1 MYVGGTNKKMTE
13 TVLINEY
20 NNMTDEGIIA
30 KIKDGDSHA
39 LNYIMDK
46 YSELVN
52 MKASKFFIIG
62 AEKGDIVQEGLIGL
76 YKATKAFDLEKQ
88 NSFKTFAN
96 MCIERQIITA
106 IKTANRQ
113 KNIPLNSAFSINAQL
128 YDENDEND
136 KEVVDILN
144 AHCVEDPSDSI
155 AKREYFEIINKTINE
170 NLSEHERNV
179 LRYYEQN
186 KSYAEIAE
194 KLNCKTKSVDTAMT
208 RIRRKA
214 NKIKKEVEEKEES

>member
-1 MYVGGTNKKMTE
+1 MTE
-13 TVLINEY
+13 TLLINEY

-30 KIKDGDSHA
+30 KIKDGDNEA
-39 LNYIMDK
+39 LDYIMDK

-52 MKASKFFIIG
+52 MKASKFFIVG
-62 AEKGDIVQEGLIGL
+62 AERGDIVQEGLIGL
-76 YKATKAFDLEKQ
+76 YKATKAFNTEKQ

-113 KNIPLNSAFSINAQL
+113 KNIPLNSAFSINTQL

-144 AHCVEDPSDSI
+144 AHCIEDPSDSI
-155 AKREYFEIINKTINE
+155 TKREYFNYINKAINE
-170 NLSEHERNV
+170 NLSDHERNV
-179 LRYYEQN
+179 LRYYQQN

-214 NKIKKEVEEKEES
+214 NKIKKEAEEKNIK

>member
-1 MYVGGTNKKMTE
+1 MTE
-13 TVLINEY
+13 TLLIDEY
-20 NNMTDEGIIA
+20 SNMTDEKIIA
-30 KIKDGDSHA
+30 KIKCGDKQA
-39 LNYIMDK
+39 LNYIIDK

-52 MKASKFFIIG
+52 MKASRFFIVG

-76 YKATKAFDLEKQ
+76 YKATKAFDTEKQ

-128 YDENDEND
+128 YDEYDETD
-136 KEVVDILN
+136 KELVDILN
-144 AHCVEDPSDSI
+144 THCIEDPSDSI
-155 AKREYFEIINKTINE
+155 AKREYFNYINKTIND

-179 LRYYEQN
+179 LKYYQQN
-186 KSYAEIAE
+186 KTYAEIAE

-214 NKIKKEVEEKEES
+214 NKIKKEVDNMNK

>member
-1 MYVGGTNKKMTE
+1 MTE

-30 KIKDGDSHA
+30 KIKNGDNAA
-39 LNYIMDK
+39 LDYIMNK

-52 MKASKFFIIG
+52 MKASKFFIVG
-62 AEKGDIVQEGLIGL
+62 AERGDIVQEGLIGL
-76 YKATKAFDLEKQ
+76 YKATKAFDTEKQ

-128 YDENDEND
+128 YDENDETD
-136 KEVVDILN
+136 KEVIDILN
-144 AHCVEDPSDSI
+144 AHCIEDPSDSI
-155 AKREYFEIINKTINE
+155 AKREYFQLINKAINE

-214 NKIKKEVEEKEES
+214 NKIKREVEEKSEK

>member
-1 MYVGGTNKKMTE
+1 MTIQTE
-13 TVLINEY
+13 LTRDY
-20 NNMTDEGIIA
+20 NNMTDETIIA
-30 KIKDGDSHA
+30 EVKAGDTNA
-39 LNYIMDK
+39 LNYIMNK

-52 MKASKFFIIG
+52 MKASKFFIVG

-76 YKATKAFDLEKQ
+76 YKATKAFDREKQ

-128 YDENDEND
+128 YDENEEKE
-136 KEVVDILN
+136 KEVIDILN
-144 AHCVEDPSDSI
+144 AHCVEDPSESI
-155 AKREYFEIINKTINE
+155 TKKEYFNYINKTINE
-170 NLSEHERNV
+170 NLSEHEKNV
-179 LRYYEQN
+179 LKYYQQN
-186 KSYAEIAE
+186 KSYEEIA
-194 KLNCKTKSVDTAMT
+194 KRLNCKTKSVDTAMT

-214 NKIKKEVEEKEES
+214 KKIKKEAQEDEN

>member
-1 MYVGGTNKKMTE
+1 MAE
-13 TVLINEY
+13 QTVMNDY
-20 NNMTDEGIIA
+20 SSMTDEGIIA
-30 KIKDGDSHA
+30 QIKLGDNNA

-52 MKASKFFIIG
+52 MKASKFFIVG
-62 AEKGDIVQEGLIGL
+62 AERGDIVQEGLIGL
-76 YKATKAFDLEKQ
+76 YKATKAFDNEKQ

-128 YDENDEND
+128 YDENEENE
-136 KEVVDILN
+136 KEIVDILN

-155 AKREYFEIINKTINE
+155 TRKEYFSYIKKAINE
-170 NLSEHERNV
+170 NLSEHEGNV
-179 LRYYEQN
+179 LKYYQQN
-186 KSYAEIAE
+186 KSYEEIAK

-214 NKIKKEVEEKEES
+214 NKIKKEAQEKDNT

>member
-1 MYVGGTNKKMTE
+1 MTE
-13 TVLINEY
+13 NILINNY
-20 NNMTDEGIIA
+20 RDMTDEGIIA
-30 KIKDGDSHA
+30 KIKEGDSQA

-52 MKASKFFIIG
+52 MKTSKFFIVG

-76 YKATKAFDLEKQ
+76 YKATKAFNTEKQ

-136 KEVVDILN
+136 KEVIDILN
-144 AHCVEDPSDSI
+144 AHCVEDPSDSL
-155 AKREYFEIINKTINE
+155 AKREYFNYINKTINE

-179 LRYYEQN
+179 LRYYQQN

-194 KLNCKTKSVDTAMT
+194 KLNC
-208 RIRRKA
+208 
-214 NKIKKEVEEKEES
+214 

>member
-1 MYVGGTNKKMTE
+1 MTIGSNLARDYNK
-13 TVLINEY
+13 
-20 NNMTDEGIIA
+20 MTDEVIINE
-30 KIKDGDSHA
+30 IKSGDNKA
-39 LNYIMDK
+39 LDYIMEK
-46 YSELVN
+46 YAELVN
-52 MKASKFFIIG
+52 IKASKFFIVG

-76 YKATKAFDLEKQ
+76 YKATKAFDTEKQ

-113 KNIPLNSAFSINAQL
+113 KNIPLNSAFSINAQI
-128 YDENDEND
+128 YDENEDND
-136 KEVVDILN
+136 KEIVDILN
-144 AHCVEDPSDSI
+144 THCIEDPSESI
-155 AKREYFEIINKTINE
+155 AKKEYYSMINKAINE

-179 LRYYEQN
+179 LKYYEQN
-186 KSYAEIAE
+186 RTYEEIAR

-214 NKIKKEVEEKEES
+214 NKIKKQVDENQ

>member
-1 MYVGGTNKKMTE
+1 MTSE
-13 TVLINEY
+13 INLPCNY
-20 NNMTDEGIIA
+20 NSMTDEGLIEQ
-30 KIKDGDSHA
+30 IKSGDNKA
-39 LNYIMDK
+39 LDFIMDK

-52 MKASKFFIIG
+52 MKASKFFIVG

-76 YKATKAFDLEKQ
+76 YKATKAFNGDKQ

-113 KNIPLNSAFSINAQL
+113 KNIPLNSAFSINAQV
-128 YDENDEND
+128 YDENEDND
-136 KEVVDILN
+136 KEIVDILN
-144 AHCVEDPSDSI
+144 AHCVDDPSEEI
-155 AKREYFEIINKTINE
+155 TKKEYFNFINKTINE
-170 NLSEHERNV
+170 NLSKHERDV
-179 LRYYEQN
+179 LKYYQQN
-186 KSYAEIAE
+186 KTYEEIAN

-214 NKIKKEVEEKEES
+214 NKIKKQVEENDNK

>member
-1 MYVGGTNKKMTE
+1 MITPNGLALNF
-13 TVLINEY
+13 NE
-20 NNMTDEGIIA
+20 MTDENILVEA
-30 KIKDGDSHA
+30 KAGNNEA
-39 LNYIMDK
+39 LDYIMNK

-52 MKASKFFIIG
+52 MKASKFFIVG

-76 YKATKAFDLEKQ
+76 YKATKAFNTEKQ

-113 KNIPLNSAFSINAQL
+113 KNMPLNSALSINAQV

-136 KEVVDILN
+136 KEIVDILN
-144 AHCVEDPSDSI
+144 THCIEDPSDEI
-155 AKREYFEIINKTINE
+155 ARKEYFKYINKTIND

-179 LRYYEQN
+179 LKYYQQN
-186 KSYAEIAE
+186 KSYEEIAK

-214 NKIKKEVEEKEES
+214 NKIKKEVQDEE

>member
-1 MYVGGTNKKMTE
+1 MTE
-13 TVLINEY
+13 AGLLKNY
-20 NNMTDEGIIA
+20 SNMTDESIIEQ
-30 KIKDGDSHA
+30 IKLGDNNA

-52 MKASKFFIIG
+52 MKASKFFIVG
-62 AEKGDIVQEGLIGL
+62 AERGDIVQEGLIGL
-76 YKATKAFDLEKQ
+76 YKATKAFNTDKQ

-136 KEVVDILN
+136 KELVEILN
-144 AHCVEDPSDSI
+144 AHCIEDPSDSI
-155 AKREYFEIINKTINE
+155 TKKEYFNYINKAINE
-170 NLSEHERNV
+170 NLSDHERNV
-179 LRYYEQN
+179 LRYYQQN
-186 KSYAEIAE
+186 KSYEEIAK

-214 NKIKKEVEEKEES
+214 NKIKKKVQDEEK

>member
-1 MYVGGTNKKMTE
+1 MATQ
-13 TVLINEY
+13 NELAVNY
-20 NNMTDEGIIA
+20 NSMTDENIISQ
-30 KIKDGDSHA
+30 IKAGDNNA

-52 MKASKFFIIG
+52 MKASKFFIVG
-62 AEKGDIVQEGLIGL
+62 AERGDIVQEGMIGL
-76 YKATKAFDLEKQ
+76 YKATKSFDTEKQ

-96 MCIERQIITA
+96 LCIERQIITA

-113 KNIPLNSAFSINAQL
+113 KNIPLNSAFSINAQI
-128 YDENDEND
+128 YDDNEENE
-136 KEVVDILN
+136 KEIVDILN
-144 AHCVEDPSDSI
+144 AHYVEDPSEEI
-155 AKREYFEIINKTINE
+155 TKKEYYNYISKAINE

-179 LRYYEQN
+179 LKYYQQN
-186 KSYAEIAE
+186 KSYEEIAK

-214 NKIKKEVEEKEES
+214 KKIKQEAQDDENT

>member
-1 MYVGGTNKKMTE
+1 MTE
-13 TVLINEY
+13 NILINNY
-20 NNMTDEGIIA
+20 RDMTDEGIIA
-30 KIKDGDSHA
+30 KIKEGDSQA

-52 MKASKFFIIG
+52 MKASKFFIVG

-76 YKATKAFDLEKQ
+76 YKATKAFNTEKQ

-136 KEVVDILN
+136 KEVIDILN
-144 AHCVEDPSDSI
+144 AHCVEDPSDSL
-155 AKREYFEIINKTINE
+155 AKREYFNYINKTINE

-179 LRYYEQN
+179 LRYYQQN

-208 RIRRKA
+208 RIRKKA
-214 NKIKKEVEEKEES
+214 NKIKKEVQEQEGA

>member
-1 MYVGGTNKKMTE
+1 MTE

-30 KIKDGDSHA
+30 KIKDGDSQA

-76 YKATKAFDLEKQ
+76 YKATKAFDTEKQ

-155 AKREYFEIINKTINE
+155 AKREYFNYIKKTINE

-179 LRYYEQN
+179 LRYYQQN

-214 NKIKKEVEEKEES
+214 NKIKKEVEEKEEK

>member
-1 MYVGGTNKKMTE
+1 MATQSGLALNF
-13 TVLINEY
+13 ND
-20 NNMTDEGIIA
+20 MTDENILVE
-30 KIKDGDSHA
+30 IKSGNNEA
-39 LNYIMDK
+39 LNYIMNK

-52 MKASKFFIIG
+52 MKASKFFIVG
-62 AEKGDIVQEGLIGL
+62 AERGDIVQEGLIGL
-76 YKATKAFDLEKQ
+76 YKATKAFDTEKQ

-113 KNIPLNSAFSINAQL
+113 KNIPLNSALSINAQV

-136 KEVVDILN
+136 KEIVDILN
-144 AHCVEDPSDSI
+144 THCIEDPSDEI
-155 AKREYFEIINKTINE
+155 ARKEYFKYINKTIND

-179 LRYYEQN
+179 LKYYQQNKTYEQ
-186 KSYAEIAE
+186 IAE

-214 NKIKKEVEEKEES
+214 NKIKKEAQENDN

>member
-1 MYVGGTNKKMTE
+1 MTIE
-13 TVLINEY
+13 NGLAANY
-20 NNMTDEGIIA
+20 NNMTDEGIIEQ
-30 KIKDGDSHA
+30 IKSGDNNA
-39 LNYIMDK
+39 LDYIMNK
-46 YSELVN
+46 YAELVN
-52 MKASKFFIIG
+52 MKASKFFIVG

-76 YKATKAFDLEKQ
+76 YKATKAFNNDKQ

-113 KNIPLNSAFSINAQL
+113 KNIPLNSAFSINAQV

-136 KEVVDILN
+136 KEVIDILN
-144 AHCVEDPSDSI
+144 THVVEDPSEEI
-155 AKREYFEIINKTINE
+155 AKREYFKYINKTINE
-170 NLSEHERNV
+170 SLSEHERNV
-179 LRYYEQN
+179 LKYYQQN
-186 KSYAEIAE
+186 KTYEEIAN

-214 NKIKKEVEEKEES
+214 NKIKKEVDENENK

>member
-1 MYVGGTNKKMTE
+1 MTE
-13 TVLINEY
+13 TILINEHS
-20 NNMTDEGIIA
+20 NMTDEGIIA
-30 KIKDGDSHA
+30 KIKDGDNQA

-52 MKASKFFIIG
+52 MKASKFFIVG
-62 AEKGDIVQEGLIGL
+62 AERGDIVQEGLIGL
-76 YKATKAFDLEKQ
+76 YKATKAFDTEKQ
-88 NSFKTFAN
+88 NTFKTFAN

-144 AHCVEDPSDSI
+144 AHCVEDPSDSL
-155 AKREYFEIINKTINE
+155 AKREYFEFINKTINE

-179 LRYYEQN
+179 LKYYQQN

-214 NKIKKEVEEKEES
+214 NKIKKEVEEKE

>member
-1 MYVGGTNKKMTE
+1 MTIQNSLK
-13 TVLINEY
+13 VDY
-20 NNMTDEGIIA
+20 KNMTDEGIIA
-30 KIKDGDSHA
+30 EIKNGDNNA
-39 LNYIMDK
+39 LNYIINK
-46 YSELVN
+46 YADLVN
-52 MKASKFFIIG
+52 VKASKFFIVG
-62 AEKGDIVQEGLIGL
+62 AEKGDIIQEGLIGL
-76 YKATKAFDLEKQ
+76 YKATKAFDTEKQ

-136 KEVVDILN
+136 KELIDILN
-144 AHCVEDPSDSI
+144 AHCIEDPSDSI
-155 AKREYFEIINKTINE
+155 TRKEYFNYINKAINE

-179 LRYYEQN
+179 LKYYQQN
-186 KSYAEIAE
+186 KTYEEIAK

-214 NKIKKEVEEKEES
+214 KKIKKEAQDEVNE

>member
-1 MYVGGTNKKMTE
+1 MTE

-30 KIKDGDSHA
+30 KIKDGDNYA
-39 LNYIMDK
+39 LDYIMDK

-76 YKATKAFDLEKQ
+76 YKATKAFDTEKQ

-155 AKREYFEIINKTINE
+155 AKREYFNYIKKTINE

-179 LRYYEQN
+179 LRYYQQN

-214 NKIKKEVEEKEES
+214 NKIKKEVEEKEEK

>member
-1 MYVGGTNKKMTE
+1 MTIQSN
-13 TVLINEY
+13 LARDY
-20 NNMTDEGIIA
+20 KDMTDENILVEIKAGNNEALDYII
-30 KIKDGDSHA
+30 
-39 LNYIMDK
+39 NK
-46 YSELVN
+46 YAELVN
-52 MKASKFFIIG
+52 MKASKFFIVG
-62 AEKGDIVQEGLIGL
+62 AERGDIVQEGLIGL
-76 YKATKAFDLEKQ
+76 YKATKAFDTEKQ

-113 KNIPLNSAFSINAQL
+113 KNIPLNSALSINAQL

-136 KEVVDILN
+136 KEIVDILN
-144 AHCVEDPSDSI
+144 AHCAEDPSDSI
-155 AKREYFEIINKTINE
+155 TRKEYFDFINKAIND

-179 LRYYEQN
+179 LKYYQQNKTYEQ
-186 KSYAEIAE
+186 IAK

-214 NKIKKEVEEKEES
+214 NKIKKEVQEKDGE

>member
-1 MYVGGTNKKMTE
+1 MTE
-13 TVLINEY
+13 SILINEY

-30 KIKDGDSHA
+30 KIKNGDNAA
-39 LNYIMDK
+39 LDYIMNK

-52 MKASKFFIIG
+52 MKASKFFIVG
-62 AEKGDIVQEGLIGL
+62 AERGDIVQEGLIGL
-76 YKATKAFDLEKQ
+76 YKATKAFDTEKQ

-128 YDENDEND
+128 YDENDETD

-144 AHCVEDPSDSI
+144 AHCIEDPSDSI
-155 AKREYFEIINKTINE
+155 AKREYFQLINKAINE

-186 KSYAEIAE
+186 KSYAEIAQ

-214 NKIKKEVEEKEES
+214 NKIKREVEEKSEK

>member
-1 MYVGGTNKKMTE
+1 MAQTE
-13 TVLINEY
+13 LVRNFNE
-20 NNMTDEGIIA
+20 MTDENVLVE
-30 KIKDGDSHA
+30 IKAGNNEA
-39 LNYIMDK
+39 LNYIMNK

-52 MKASKFFIIG
+52 MKASKFFIVG
-62 AEKGDIVQEGLIGL
+62 AERGDIVQEGLIGL
-76 YKATKAFDLEKQ
+76 YKATKAFDTEKQ

-113 KNIPLNSAFSINAQL
+113 KNIPLNSALSINAQL

-136 KEVVDILN
+136 KEMVDILN
-144 AHCVEDPSDSI
+144 AHCVEDPSDEI
-155 AKREYFEIINKTINE
+155 ARKEYFKFINKTINE

-179 LRYYEQN
+179 LKYYQQN
-186 KSYAEIAE
+186 KSYEEIAK

-214 NKIKKEVEEKEES
+214 NKIKKEVQDEN

>member
-1 MYVGGTNKKMTE
+1 MTE
-13 TVLINEY
+13 TLLIDEY
-20 NNMTDEGIIA
+20 SNMTDEKIIA
-30 KIKDGDSHA
+30 KIKCGDKQA

-52 MKASKFFIIG
+52 MKASRFFIVG

-76 YKATKAFDLEKQ
+76 YKATKAFDTEKQ

-128 YDENDEND
+128 YDEYDETD
-136 KEVVDILN
+136 KELVDILN
-144 AHCVEDPSDSI
+144 THCIEDPSDSI
-155 AKREYFEIINKTINE
+155 AKREYFNYINKTIND

-179 LRYYEQN
+179 LKYYQQN
-186 KSYAEIAE
+186 KTYAEIAE

-214 NKIKKEVEEKEES
+214 NKIKKEVDNMNK